1 MSSSLLKRELDLEIE
16 EIDKKKQ
23 KVGGKAEEKKKA
35 RKKKTEKFKFNDK
48 DYSKEDDYTEDSL
61 KNLGKDL
68 AFGNQGKVIN
78 MRLDLERHIYPCSYA
93 CGLCVPVHQQLFHN
107 HHL

>member
-23 KVGGKAEEKKKA
+23 KAGGKQEGKKRV

-61 KNLGKDL
+61 KNLGKDFASL
-68 AFGNQGKVIN
+68 SFFSHK
-78 MRLDLERHIYPCSYA
+78 
-93 CGLCVPVHQQLFHN
+93 
-107 HHL
+107 